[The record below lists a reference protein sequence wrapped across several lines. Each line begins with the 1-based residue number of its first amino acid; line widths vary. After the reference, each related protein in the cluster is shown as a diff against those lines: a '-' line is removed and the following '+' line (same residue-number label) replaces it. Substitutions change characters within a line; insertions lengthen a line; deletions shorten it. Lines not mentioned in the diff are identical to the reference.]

1 MNSITIRRITP
12 QDLPALSAISKKTFY
27 DTFTGTCTEED
38 MQGFLV
44 QYYDEAVLAKD
55 LESGMEFYFAEVNGE
70 PAGYLSFKDEA
81 PGFSEIKGSSALE
94 LKRFYVLEE
103 YHGKGLAHTMINFV
117 IDHAIA
123 QGYDDVF
130 LGVWEYNFRAQKFYE
145 KHGFK
150 LTEHRHPFPIGNT
163 PQTDVYMVK
172 YLEMT
177 KDE

>member
-1 MNSITIRRITP
+1 MNEITIRRITA

-55 LESGMEFYFAEVNGE
+55 LESGMEFYFAEVNGN

-81 PGFSEIKGSSALE
+81 PGFPEIKGSSALE
-94 LKRFYVLEE
+94 LKRFYVLSE
-103 YHGKGLAHTMINFV
+103 YHGKGLAQTMMNFL
-117 IDHAIA
+117 IDHAVA
-123 QGYDDVF
+123 QGYDDIF
-130 LGVWEYNFRAQKFYE
+130 LGVWEHNMKAQKFYT
-145 KHGFK
+145 KYGFK
-150 LTEHRHPFPIGNT
+150 LTEHRHAFPIGNT

-172 YLEMT
+172 YLERS
-177 KDE
+177 DE